1 MMKQDSTLQ
10 SPDVRHTYEVI
21 ERVSTYILVV
31 YKDDFVLGSFA
42 LNSESELD
50 EWIAK
55 MQTLEITKRES

>member
-1 MMKQDSTLQ
+1 MKDLTLP
-10 SPDVRHTYEVI
+10 SPEIKYTYEVI

-55 MQTLEITKRES
+55 MQKIEITKRES